1 MVKILV
7 IDDEPIYH
15 KLTQR
20 ALALPDYEF
29 VFANNGL
36 EGIQAAQ
43 TTQPDVIITDLKM
56 PDIDGYEVVSTL
68 RRDTNFA
75 HIPIMIL
82 TANTELEDKLNA
94 FEKGADDY
102 ISKPFNPEELQAR
115 VRVLVQRG
123 DVAKTARTLIS
134 STEEIEN
141 YTIAVHSLRGGIGSS
156 SIAMNL
162 ALGLNA
168 LWERPTLLVD
178 GVLNSG
184 QIALFLNT
192 SSKRTWADIHI
203 PKDEAPD
210 EIVLQSIIN
219 KHETGLHYIAS
230 PAFPADA
237 EIVTPHAVQS
247 VLSWATGQYD
257 YTIIDAAH
265 SFDPI
270 TLAMLDI
277 ADSILL
283 VLSPEMAAIRAAAAA
298 LNTYKQLGYPSEKI
312 RLVLNWTFKRR
323 GLAHKQIEKA
333 LKRKISL
340 IIPHAPD
347 IFIGAINMGRPIAT
361 HQTEHPIGILFE
373 NTAYQLSKETHKN
386 LPPLQPSDTWKRVSQ
401 RIESIHNKG

>member
-29 VFANNGL
+29 VFANNGT
-36 EGIQAAQ
+36 EGIQAAK
-43 TTQPDVIITDLKM
+43 TARPDVIITDLKM

-102 ISKPFNPEELQAR
+102 ISKPFNPNELQAR

-123 DVAKTARTLIS
+123 EVAKTARTLIS

-141 YTIAVHSLRGGIGSS
+141 YTLAVHSLRGGMGSS

-162 ALGLNA
+162 ALGLTG
-168 LWERPTLLVD
+168 LWGRPTLLVD

-184 QIALFLNT
+184 QIALLLNT
-192 SSKRTWADIHI
+192 SSKRTWADLSI

-210 EIVLQSIIN
+210 EIVLQSIIS

-230 PAFPADA
+230 PAFPVDA
-237 EIVTPHAVQS
+237 EVVSPHAVKS
-247 VLSWATGQYD
+247 VLNWATDHYD
-257 YTIIDAAH
+257 YTVIDAAH

-270 TLAMLDI
+270 TLPMLDM
-277 ADSILL
+277 ADTILL
-283 VLSPEMAAIRAAAAA
+283 VLAPEMASIRAAAAA
-298 LNTYKQLGYPSEKI
+298 LNTYKQLDYPPEKI

-347 IFIGAINMGRPIAT
+347 IFIGAINMGRPIVT
-361 HQTEHPIGILFE
+361 HQVEHPIGILFE
-373 NTAYQLSKETHKN
+373 NTAYQLSSESHRN
-386 LPPLQPSDTWKRVSQ
+386 LPPIQPSDMWNRVNQRLKR
-401 RIESIHNKG
+401 